1 MKQVIEGGSPRR
13 REAQGQVS
21 LTAKLKLELSTDQK
35 QLVRQTTLAY
45 RDALNYASKIAFEN
59 NKMSSGVALQ
69 KKVYNQLRSIF
80 GLPAQMSCNVPR
92 QVGATYKSLWTK
104 VKQNSEAIKTGRTK
118 KRYKG
123 LDQAPKFVSRTC
135 TLNYKR
141 DYSFVK
147 GKVSLITLSGRIK
160 INYSGYYKHLELIK
174 SGVEIGAAKIWYDQ
188 PKKNYYLLV
197 SLNLKIPEIKPEE
210 IKEVKGVDV
219 GQRYLAVATNTK
231 NQTQFFSGK
240 QVRHQAN
247 KYDKARKTLQ
257 QKGTRSAKRRLISLS
272 GRERRFTADVNH
284 SISKKI
290 VSPNAL
296 IGLENLKHIRERT
309 NRRSSKKASAQQKQ
323 ANRNQSKWS
332 FGELH
337 GYIDY
342 KAILSGSL
350 AVKVP
355 AQLTSQCCPKCGH
368 VSKENRPNKGLT
380 FRCVACSHT
389 LHSDL
394 VGARNVAL
402 RALLLRQDFESTG
415 RISAV
420 PDVSH
425 EEAKAKYL
433 PKVASPGE
441 TPGVYADRRYLE
453 LRWSADAIP
462 TLNEVGWGS

>member
-1 MKQVIEGGSPRR
+1 MKQVI
-13 REAQGQVS
+13 
-21 LTAKLKLELSTDQK
+21 TAKLKLELSNVQK

-45 RDALNYASKIAFEN
+45 RDALNYASRIAFEN

-69 KKVYNQLRSIF
+69 KKVYNQLRSVY
-80 GLPAQMSCNVPR
+80 GLPSQMSCNVPR
-92 QVGATYKSLWTK
+92 QVGATLKSLWTK
-104 VKQNSEAIKTGRTK
+104 VKQNNEAIKSGRTK

-160 INYSGYYKHLELIK
+160 VNYSGFNKHLNLIK
-174 SGVEIGAAKIWYDQ
+174 SGVEIGAAKIWYDKS
-188 PKKNYYLLV
+188 KKNYYLLV
-197 SLNLKIPEIKPEE
+197 SLNLEVPEIKPED
-210 IKEVKGVDV
+210 IKEVKGIDV
-219 GQRYLAVATNTK
+219 GQRYLAVATNTQ

-240 QVRHQAN
+240 QVRHKAN
-247 KYDKARKTLQ
+247 KYHKARKTLQ

-309 NRRSSKKASAQQKQ
+309 NRRSNKKASSKQ
-323 ANRNQSKWS
+323 RKANRNRSLWS
-332 FGELH
+332 FAELH
-337 GYIDY
+337 GYVDY
-342 KAILSGSL
+342 KAILSNSL

-355 AQLTSQCCPKCGH
+355 AQLTSQCCPKCGYA
-368 VSKENRPNKGLT
+368 SKESRPNKGLT
-380 FRCVACSHT
+380 FRCVACKHE

-394 VGARNVAL
+394 VGARNIAL
-402 RALLLRQDFESTG
+402 RTLLLRQDFESTG

-425 EEAKAKYL
+425 EEAKAGDL
-433 PKVASPGE
+433 P
-441 TPGVYADRRYLE
+441 RYLE
-453 LRWSADAIP
+453 LRWSADTIP
-462 TLNEVGWGS
+462 TF

>member
-1 MKQVIEGGSPRR
+1 MKQVI
-13 REAQGQVS
+13 
-21 LTAKLKLELSTDQK
+21 TAKLKLELSPDQK

-45 RDALNYASKIAFEN
+45 RDALNYSSRVAFEN

-104 VKQNSEAIKTGRTK
+104 VKQNSEAILLGKTQK
-118 KRYKG
+118 KYKG

-147 GKVSLITLSGRIK
+147 DQVSLITLSGRIK
-160 INYSGYYKHLELIK
+160 VNYSGYSKHLKLIK
-174 SGVEIGAAKIWYDQ
+174 SGVEIGAAKIWYDK

-197 SLNLKIPEIKPEE
+197 SLNLEVPEIKPEDIKE
-210 IKEVKGVDV
+210 IKGTDV
-219 GQRYLAVATNTK
+219 GQRFLAVTTNTK

-240 QVRHQAN
+240 QVRHKAN
-247 KYDKARKTLQ
+247 KYHKARKTLQ

-284 SISKKI
+284 SISARI
-290 VSPNAL
+290 VSPNTL

-309 NRRSSKKASAQQKQ
+309 NRRSNKKASLKQKK
-323 ANRNQSKWS
+323 ANRNQSKWAYA
-332 FGELH
+332 ELH

-342 KAILSGSL
+342 KSILSGSL
-350 AVKVP
+350 AVKIP

-368 VSKENRPNKGLT
+368 VSAENRPNKGLT
-380 FRCVACSHT
+380 FRCVACRHE

-402 RALLLRQDFESTG
+402 RTLLLRQDFESTG

-433 PKVASPGE
+433 P
-441 TPGVYADRRYLE
+441 RYLE

-462 TLNEVGWGS
+462 NIRAT

>member
-1 MKQVIEGGSPRR
+1 MKFFLMKQVI
-13 REAQGQVS
+13 
-21 LTAKLKLELSTDQK
+21 TAKLKLELSDIQK

-45 RDALNYASKIAFEN
+45 RDALNYSSRVAFEN

-104 VKQNSEAIKTGRTK
+104 VKQNNEAIKSGRTK

-123 LDQAPKFVSRTC
+123 LDQAPKFISRTC

-160 INYSGYYKHLELIK
+160 VNYSGYDKHLELIK
-174 SGVEIGAAKIWYDQ
+174 SGAEIGAAKIWYNKS
-188 PKKNYYLLV
+188 KKNYYLLV
-197 SLNLKIPEIKPEE
+197 SLNLEVPEIKPED
-210 IKEVKGVDV
+210 IKQIKGVDV
-219 GQRYLAVATNTK
+219 GQRFLAVATNTQ

-247 KYDKARKTLQ
+247 KYHKARKTLQ

-290 VSPNAL
+290 VSAHTL

-309 NRRSSKKASAQQKQ
+309 NRKSNKKASTKQ
-323 ANRNQSKWS
+323 RKANRNQSLWA
-332 FGELH
+332 FAELH
-337 GYIDY
+337 SYLDY

-368 VSKENRPNKGLT
+368 VNAENRPNKGLT
-380 FRCVACSHT
+380 FRCVACNQT

-394 VGARNVAL
+394 VGARNITL
-402 RALLLRQDFESTG
+402 RTLLLRQDFESTG

-420 PDVSH
+420 PSVSH
-425 EEAKAKYL
+425 EETKANYL
-433 PKVASPGE
+433 
-441 TPGVYADRRYLE
+441 TRFLE
-453 LRWSADAIP
+453 LRWSVDAIP
-462 TLNEVGWGS
+462 TF

>member
-1 MKQVIEGGSPRR
+1 MKQVI
-13 REAQGQVS
+13 
-21 LTAKLKLELSTDQK
+21 TAKLKLELSNSQK

-45 RDALNYASKIAFEN
+45 RDALNYASHIAFEN
-59 NKMSSGVALQ
+59 NKMSSGVGLQ
-69 KKVYNQLRSIF
+69 KKVYSQLRSVF
-80 GLPAQMSCNVPR
+80 GLPSQMSCNVPR

-104 VKQNSEAIKTGRTK
+104 VKQNTEAIKFGRTK

-135 TLNYKR
+135 NLNYKR
-141 DYSFVK
+141 DYSFIK

-160 INYSGYYKHLELIK
+160 VNYSGYSKHLELIK
-174 SGVEIGAAKIWYDQ
+174 SGTEIGAAKIWYDK

-197 SLNLKIPEIKPEE
+197 SLNLEVLEIKPED
-210 IKEVKGVDV
+210 IKKIKGVDV
-219 GQRYLAVATNTK
+219 GQRYLAVATNTS

-240 QVRHQAN
+240 QVKHKAN
-247 KYDKARKTLQ
+247 KYHKARKSLQ
-257 QKGTRSAKRRLISLS
+257 QKGTRSAKKRLISLS

-290 VSPNAL
+290 VSPHTL

-309 NRRSSKKASAQQKQ
+309 NRQSSKKASHKQ
-323 ANRNQSKWS
+323 RKANRNQSKWA
-332 FGELH
+332 FAELH

-342 KAILSGSL
+342 KSILSGSL

-355 AQLTSQCCPKCGH
+355 AQLTSQCCPKCGY
-368 VSKENRPNKGLT
+368 VSKQNRSNKGLM
-380 FRCVACSHT
+380 FVCIACNHR

-394 VGARNVAL
+394 VGARNIAL
-402 RALLLRQDFESTG
+402 RTLLLRQDFESMG

-425 EEAKAKYL
+425 EETKAKYL
-433 PKVASPGE
+433 P
-441 TPGVYADRRYLE
+441 RYLE
-453 LRWSADAIP
+453 LRWSVDTIP
-462 TLNEVGWGS
+462 NFYDQ

>member
-1 MKQVIEGGSPRR
+1 MNFFMKQAI
-13 REAQGQVS
+13 
-21 LTAKLKLELSTDQK
+21 TAKLKLQLSQDQK

-45 RDALNYASKIAFEN
+45 RDALNYTSRIAFEN

-69 KKVYNQLRSIF
+69 KKIYNQLRSIF

-104 VKQNSEAIKTGRTK
+104 VKQNAEAIKTGKTK

-123 LDQAPKFVSRTC
+123 LDQAPRFVSRTC

-160 INYSGYYKHLELIK
+160 VNYSGYYKHLDLIK
-174 SGVEIGAAKIWYDQ
+174 SGVEIGAAKIWYDKS
-188 PKKNYYLLV
+188 KKNYYLLV
-197 SLNLKIPEIKPEE
+197 TLNLDVPELKPED
-210 IKEVKGVDV
+210 IKEIKGVDV
-219 GQRYLAVATNTK
+219 GQRFLAVVTNT
-231 NQTQFFSGK
+231 QDRTSFFSGK
-240 QVRHQAN
+240 QIRHHAN
-247 KYDKARKTLQ
+247 KYHKARKTLQ
-257 QKGTRSAKRRLISLS
+257 QKGTRSAKRRLIALS

-284 SISKKI
+284 SISKQI
-290 VSPNAL
+290 VSPHAL
-296 IGLENLKHIRERT
+296 IGLENLKYIRKRT
-309 NRRSSKKASAQQKQ
+309 NCRSSKKASKKQ
-323 ANRNQSKWS
+323 REAHRNQSKWS
-332 FGELH
+332 FALLH
-337 GYIDY
+337 SCIDY

-355 AQLTSQCCPKCGH
+355 AQFTSQCCPKCGH
-368 VSKENRPNKGLT
+368 ISQENRPNKGLI
-380 FRCVACSHT
+380 FSCISCKHT

-402 RALLLRQDFESTG
+402 RTLLLRQDFESTG

-425 EEAKAKYL
+425 EETKAKYL
-433 PKVASPGE
+433 P
-441 TPGVYADRRYLE
+441 RFLE
-453 LRWSADAIP
+453 LRWSVDTIP
-462 TLNEVGWGS
+462 N

>member
-1 MKQVIEGGSPRR
+1 MKFFLMKQVI
-13 REAQGQVS
+13 
-21 LTAKLKLELSTDQK
+21 TAKLKLELSTDQK
-35 QLVRQTTLAY
+35 QLVRQATLAY
-45 RDALNYASKIAFEN
+45 RDALNYASRIAFEN

-104 VKQNSEAIKTGRTK
+104 VKQNTEAIESGKTK

-123 LDQAPKFVSRTC
+123 LDQAPKFISRTC

-160 INYSGYYKHLELIK
+160 VNYSGYNKHLELIK
-174 SGVEIGAAKIWYDQ
+174 SGVEIGAAKIWYDKS
-188 PKKNYYLLV
+188 KKNYYLLV
-197 SLNLKIPEIKPEE
+197 SLNLEVPEIKPED
-210 IKEVKGVDV
+210 IKEIKGVDV
-219 GQRYLAVATNTK
+219 GQRFLAVTTNTK
-231 NQTQFFSGK
+231 NQTQFFPGK

-247 KYDKARKTLQ
+247 KYHKARKTLQ

-284 SISKKI
+284 SISARI
-290 VSPNAL
+290 VSPSSL

-309 NRRSSKKASAQQKQ
+309 NRRSNKKAHRPRRGLLGVRTEQEASAKQKK

-342 KAILSGSL
+342 KSILSGSL

-368 VSKENRPNKGLT
+368 VSKQNRPNKGLI
-380 FRCVACSHT
+380 FRCVACNHE

-394 VGARNVAL
+394 VGARNIAL
-402 RALLLRQDFESTG
+402 RTLLLRQDFESTG

-433 PKVASPGE
+433 P
-441 TPGVYADRRYLE
+441 RYLE

-462 TLNEVGWGS
+462 TF

>member
-1 MKQVIEGGSPRR
+1 MKQVI
-13 REAQGQVS
+13 
-21 LTAKLKLELSTDQK
+21 TAKIKLELSANQK
-35 QLVRQTTLAY
+35 QLVRQITLAY
-45 RDALNYASKIAFEN
+45 RDALNYSSRIAFEN

-69 KKVYNQLRSIF
+69 KKVYNQLRSVF

-104 VKQNSEAIKTGRTK
+104 VKQNSEAIKSGRTK

-123 LDQAPKFVSRTC
+123 LDQPPKFVSRTC

-147 GKVSLITLSGRIK
+147 DRVSLITLSGRIK
-160 INYSGYYKHLELIK
+160 VNYSGHSKHLELIK
-174 SGVEIGAAKIWYDQ
+174 SGIEIGAAKIWYDK

-197 SLNLKIPEIKPEE
+197 SLSLEVPGIKPED
-210 IKEVKGVDV
+210 IKQIKGIDV
-219 GQRYLAVATNTK
+219 GQRFLAVATDTQNK
-231 NQTQFFSGK
+231 TQFFSGK
-240 QVRHQAN
+240 QIRHKAS
-247 KYDKARKTLQ
+247 KYHKARKTLQ

-284 SISKKI
+284 SISARI
-290 VSPNAL
+290 VSPNTL
-296 IGLENLKHIRERT
+296 IGLENLKHIRERIT
-309 NRRSSKKASAQQKQ
+309 RKSIKKASPKQ
-323 ANRNQSKWS
+323 RKANRNQSKWA
-332 FGELH
+332 FAELH

-350 AVKVP
+350 AIKVP
-355 AQLTSQCCPKCGH
+355 AQLTSQCCPKCGY

-380 FRCVACSHT
+380 FRCVACRHE

-394 VGARNVAL
+394 VGARNIAL
-402 RALLLRQDFESTG
+402 RTLLLRQDFESTG

-425 EEAKAKYL
+425 DEAKANYL
-433 PKVASPGE
+433 P
-441 TPGVYADRRYLE
+441 RFLE
-453 LRWSADAIP
+453 LRWSADTIP
-462 TLNEVGWGS
+462 TLNEVGWGR

>member
-1 MKQVIEGGSPRR
+1 MKQVI
-13 REAQGQVS
+13 
-21 LTAKLKLELSTDQK
+21 TAKLKLELSKDQK
-35 QLVRQTTLAY
+35 QLVRQTTFAY
-45 RDALNYASKIAFEN
+45 RDALNYASRIAFEN
-59 NKMSSGVALQ
+59 NKMYSGVALQ

-92 QVGATYKSLWTK
+92 LVGATYKSLWTK
-104 VKQNSEAIKTGRTK
+104 VKQNAEAIKSGKTK

-123 LDQAPKFVSRTC
+123 LDQAPKFISRTY

-160 INYSGYYKHLELIK
+160 VNYSGYYKHLDLIK
-174 SGVEIGAAKIWYDQ
+174 SGVEIGTAKIWYDKS
-188 PKKNYYLLV
+188 KKNYYLLV
-197 SLNLKIPEIKPEE
+197 SLNLEVPEIKPED
-210 IKEVKGVDV
+210 IKQIKGVDV
-219 GQRYLAVATNTK
+219 GQRFLAVATNIQ

-240 QVRHQAN
+240 QVRHRAN
-247 KYDKARKTLQ
+247 KYHKARKTLQ

-284 SISKKI
+284 SISKQI

-296 IGLENLKHIRERT
+296 IGLENLKHIREIT
-309 NRRSSKKASAQQKQ
+309 NRRSSKKASSKQKK
-323 ANRNQSKWS
+323 ANRNKSKWA
-332 FGELH
+332 FAELH
-337 GYIDY
+337 SYCDY

-355 AQLTSQCCPKCGH
+355 AQLTSQSCPKCGY
-368 VSKENRPNKGLT
+368 VSPENRPNKGLI
-380 FRCVACSHT
+380 FKCVACSHT

-394 VGARNVAL
+394 VGARNIAL
-402 RALLLRQDFESTG
+402 RTLLLRQDFESTG

-420 PDVSH
+420 PNVSH

-433 PKVASPGE
+433 P
-441 TPGVYADRRYLE
+441 RYLE
-453 LRWSADAIP
+453 LRWSVDTIP
-462 TLNEVGWGS
+462 TKERQQGGVVENILTSIE

>member
-1 MKQVIEGGSPRR
+1 MTKQAIT
-13 REAQGQVS
+13 AQ
-21 LTAKLKLELSTDQK
+21 LKLELEDCQK

-45 RDALNYASKIAFEN
+45 RDALNYASRIAFEN

-69 KKVYNQLRSIF
+69 KKVYNELRLLF

-104 VKQNSEAIKTGRTK
+104 VKQNAAAIKSGRTK

-123 LDQAPKFVSRTC
+123 LDNRPKFVSRTC

-160 INYSGYYKHLELIK
+160 VPYSGYYKHLELIK
-174 SGVEIGAAKIWYDQ
+174 SGAKIGAAKIWYDK
-188 PKKNYYLLV
+188 PKKTYYLLV
-197 SLNLKIPEIKPEE
+197 SLDLEISQLKPEE

-219 GQRYLAVATNTK
+219 GQRYLAVVTNTK

-240 QVRHQAN
+240 KIRHHAN
-247 KYDKARKTLQ
+247 KYHKARKRLQ

-272 GRERRFTADVNH
+272 GRERRFTAAVNH
-284 SISKKI
+284 QISKKI
-290 VSPNAL
+290 VSPHTL

-309 NRRSSKKASAQQKQ
+309 NRKSSYIASQKQ
-323 ANRNQSKWS
+323 RKANRNQAKWA
-332 FGELH
+332 FAELH
-337 GYIDY
+337 SYCDY
-342 KAILSGSL
+342 KAILSNSL
-350 AVKVP
+350 AIKVP

-368 VSKENRPNKGLT
+368 VSKQNRPNKGLT
-380 FRCVACSHT
+380 FRCVCCNHT

-394 VGARNVAL
+394 VGARNIAL
-402 RALLLRQDFESTG
+402 RTLLLRQDFESTG

-425 EEAKAKYL
+425 EETKAKYL
-433 PKVASPGE
+433 P
-441 TPGVYADRRYLE
+441 RYLE
-453 LRWSADAIP
+453 LRWSADTIP
-462 TLNEVGWGS
+462 DFKRREELS

>member
-1 MKQVIEGGSPRR
+1 MSK
-13 REAQGQVS
+13 
-21 LTAKLKLELSTDQK
+21 KLKLELSDSQK
-35 QLVRQTTLAY
+35 QLVRQTSLAY
-45 RDALNYASKIAFEN
+45 RDALNYASRIAFEN

-104 VKQNSEAIKTGRTK
+104 VKQNNEAIKSGRTK

-123 LDQAPKFVSRTC
+123 LDQAPKFISRTC

-141 DYSFVK
+141 DYSFLK
-147 GKVSLITLSGRIK
+147 DQVSLITLSGRIK
-160 INYSGYYKHLELIK
+160 VDFSGYSKHLELIK
-174 SGVEIGAAKIWYDQ
+174 SGVEIGAAKIWYDKS
-188 PKKNYYLLV
+188 KKNYYLLV
-197 SLNLKIPEIKPEE
+197 SLNLEVPEIKPED
-210 IKEVKGVDV
+210 IKEIKGVDV
-219 GQRYLAVATNTK
+219 GQRFLAVTTNTK

-240 QVRHQAN
+240 QVRHKAN
-247 KYDKARKTLQ
+247 KYHKARKSLQ

-284 SISKKI
+284 SISKNI
-290 VSPNAL
+290 ASPNAL

-309 NRRSSKKASAQQKQ
+309 NRRSNKKASPKQ
-323 ANRNQSKWS
+323 RKANRKRSLWS
-332 FGELH
+332 FAELH
-337 GYIDY
+337 SYCDY

-368 VSKENRPNKGLT
+368 VSQENRPNKGLT
-380 FRCVACSHT
+380 FRCVVCNHT

-394 VGARNVAL
+394 VGARNIAL
-402 RALLLRQDFESTG
+402 RTLLLRQDFESTG

-425 EEAKAKYL
+425 EETKAKYL
-433 PKVASPGE
+433 P
-441 TPGVYADRRYLE
+441 RYLE
-453 LRWSADAIP
+453 LRWSVDTIP
-462 TLNEVGWGS
+462 TF

>member
-1 MKQVIEGGSPRR
+1 VKQTIERVSSRR
-13 REAQGQVS
+13 RKAQGQVS
-21 LTAKLKLELSTDQK
+21 LTAKLKLELSDSQK

-45 RDALNYASKIAFEN
+45 RDALNYASSVAFEN

-69 KKVYNQLRSIF
+69 KKVYNQLRSVF
-80 GLPAQMSCNVPR
+80 GLPAQMSCNVPKL
-92 QVGATYKSLWTK
+92 VGAAYKSLWTK
-104 VKQNSEAIKTGRTK
+104 VKQNSEAIKSGKTK

-160 INYSGYYKHLELIK
+160 VNYSGYSKHLELIK
-174 SGVEIGAAKIWYDQ
+174 SGVEIGAAKIWYDKS
-188 PKKNYYLLV
+188 KKTYYLLV
-197 SLNLKIPEIKPEE
+197 SFNLNVPEIKPED
-210 IKEVKGVDV
+210 IKKIKGIDV
-219 GQRYLAVATNTK
+219 GQRYLAVATNTQ

-240 QVRHQAN
+240 QVRHTAN
-247 KYDKARKTLQ
+247 KYHKARETLQ

-290 VSPNAL
+290 VSPNTL

-309 NRRSSKKASAQQKQ
+309 NRRSNKKASLKQ
-323 ANRNQSKWS
+323 RKANRNQSKWA
-332 FGELH
+332 FAELH

-342 KAILSGSL
+342 KSRLSGSL

-355 AQLTSQCCPKCGH
+355 AQLTSQCCPKCGY
-368 VSKENRPNKGLT
+368 VSKQNRPNKGLT
-380 FRCVACSHT
+380 FRCVACTHEI
-389 LHSDL
+389 HSDL

-402 RALLLRQDFESTG
+402 RTLLLRQDFESTG

-425 EEAKAKYL
+425 EETKAKYL
-433 PKVASPGE
+433 P
-441 TPGVYADRRYLE
+441 RYLE
-453 LRWSADAIP
+453 LRWSADTIP
-462 TLNEVGWGS
+462 TLLR

>member
-1 MKQVIEGGSPRR
+1 MKFFLVKQAI
-13 REAQGQVS
+13 
-21 LTAKLKLELSTDQK
+21 TAKLKLELSDSQK

-45 RDALNYASKIAFEN
+45 RDALNYASHVAFEN

-69 KKVYNQLRSIF
+69 KKVYHQLRSVF

-104 VKQNSEAIKTGRTK
+104 VKQNSEAIKSGRTK

-123 LDQAPKFVSRTC
+123 LDSAPKFVSRTC
-135 TLNYKR
+135 ALNYKR

-147 GKVSLITLSGRIK
+147 DKVSLITLSGRIK
-160 INYSGYYKHLELIK
+160 VNYSGYNKHLELIK
-174 SGVEIGAAKIWYDQ
+174 KGVKIGAASIWYDKS
-188 PKKNYYLLV
+188 KKNYYLLV
-197 SLNLKIPEIKPEE
+197 SLNLEVPEIKPED
-210 IKEVKGVDV
+210 IKQIKGVDV
-219 GQRYLAVATNTK
+219 GQRYLAVATNIQ

-240 QVRHQAN
+240 QVRHKAD
-247 KYDKARKTLQ
+247 KYHKARKSLQ
-257 QKGTRSAKRRLISLS
+257 QKGTRSAKRRFISLS

-284 SISKKI
+284 LISKKI
-290 VSPNAL
+290 VSPNTL
-296 IGLENLKHIRERT
+296 IGLENLLHIRERIT
-309 NRRSSKKASAQQKQ
+309 RRSNKKASSKQ
-323 ANRNQSKWS
+323 RKANRNRSLWA
-332 FGELH
+332 FAELH
-337 GYIDY
+337 SYCDY

-368 VSKENRPNKGLT
+368 VSKQNRPNKGLT
-380 FRCVACSHT
+380 FSCVACNHT
-389 LHSDL
+389 LHADL

-402 RALLLRQDFESTG
+402 RTMLLRQDFESTG

-425 EEAKAKYL
+425 EETKANYL
-433 PKVASPGE
+433 S
-441 TPGVYADRRYLE
+441 RFLE

-462 TLNEVGWGS
+462 TFSEAR

>member
-1 MKQVIEGGSPRR
+1 MKQAI
-13 REAQGQVS
+13 
-21 LTAKLKLELSTDQK
+21 TAKLKLELSDSQK

-45 RDALNYASKIAFEN
+45 RDALNHASRVAFEN
-59 NKMSSGVALQ
+59 DKMSSGVALQ
-69 KKVYNQLRSIF
+69 KKVYDQLRSIY
-80 GLPAQMSCNVPR
+80 GLPSQMSCNVPR

-104 VKQNSEAIKTGRTK
+104 VKQNAEAIRLGRTK
-118 KRYKG
+118 RRYKG

-147 GKVSLITLSGRIK
+147 GQVSLITLSGRIK
-160 INYSGYYKHLELIK
+160 VNYSGYYQHLELIK
-174 SGVEIGAAKIWYDQ
+174 SGAKIGAAYIWYDK

-197 SLNLKIPEIKPEE
+197 SLNLEVPELKPED

-219 GQRYLAVATNTK
+219 GQRYLAVETNIQNPTK
-231 NQTQFFSGK
+231 FFSGK
-240 QVRHQAN
+240 QVRHKAN
-247 KYDKARKTLQ
+247 KYQKARKTLQ

-284 SISKKI
+284 RISKKI
-290 VSPNAL
+290 VSPNTL

-309 NRRSSKKASAQQKQ
+309 NRRSSKKASSKQ
-323 ANRNQSKWS
+323 RKANRNQSLWA
-332 FGELH
+332 FAELH
-337 GYIDY
+337 SYCDY

-350 AVKVP
+350 AVKIP

-368 VSKENRPNKGLT
+368 VSKQNRPYKGLI
-380 FRCVACSHT
+380 FRCVACNHE

-394 VGARNVAL
+394 VGARNIAL
-402 RALLLRQDFESTG
+402 RTLLLRQDFESTG

-433 PKVASPGE
+433 P
-441 TPGVYADRRYLE
+441 RYLE

-462 TLNEVGWGS
+462 NFKRREELS